1 MARGEHPNSQANLI
15 KNSERT
21 PKERQEQAR
30 KAGKASGE
38 ARAIYKSLN
47 ADLREQCDD
56 ATIKAING
64 RLLQMAKHGNL
75 KAYELLRD
83 GLGEKPTEKH
93 EVTVTDDSMREMHEF
108 FQRADNAPV
117 KE

>member
-1 MARGEHPNSQANLI
+1 MARAGGNPNIAEAGRNTRFGSDGGYNAV
-15 KNSERT
+15 KA
-21 PKERQEQAR
+21 QE
-30 KAGKASGE
+30 KSVE
-38 ARAIYKSLN
+38 ARTTYKSLN

>member
-1 MARGEHPNSQANLI
+1 MARGDNPNSRANLI
-15 KNSERT
+15 KNSDRT

-38 ARAIYKSLN
+38 ARAVYKSLN
-47 ADLREQCDD
+47 ADLREQCDEE
-56 ATIKAING
+56 TLRAIND

-75 KAYELLRD
+75 RAYELVRD

-93 EVTVTDDSMREMHEF
+93 EVTINDDSMREMDEF
-108 FQRADNAPV
+108 FKRADNEPA
-117 KE
+117 EE

>member
-1 MARGEHPNSQANLI
+1 MARGMHPNSQANLI
-15 KNSERT
+15 KNSDRT

-47 ADLREQCDD
+47 QDLREQCDEE
-56 ATIKAING
+56 TLRAIND

-75 KAYELLRD
+75 RAYELVRD

-93 EVTVTDDSMREMHEF
+93 EVTINDDSMREMDEF
-108 FQRADNAPV
+108 FQRADNEPA
-117 KE
+117 EE

>member
-1 MARGEHPNSQANLI
+1 MARGDNPNSRANLI
-15 KNSERT
+15 KNSDRT

-38 ARAIYKSLN
+38 ARAVYKSLN
-47 ADLREQCDD
+47 ADLREQCDEE
-56 ATIKAING
+56 TLRAIND

-75 KAYELLRD
+75 RAYELVRD

-93 EVTVTDDSMREMHEF
+93 EVTINDDSMREMDEF
-108 FQRADNAPV
+108 FQRADNEPA
-117 KE
+117 EE

>member
-1 MARGEHPNSQANLI
+1 MARGEHPNSRANLA
-15 KNSERT
+15 KGHQFNAET
-21 PKERQEQAR
+21 AR
-30 KAGKASGE
+30 KAQQKSAE
-38 ARAIYKSLN
+38 TKRAYKSLN

-56 ATIKAING
+56 ATIKAINE

-93 EVTVTDDSMREMHEF
+93 EVTVTDDSMREMDEF
-108 FQRADNAPV
+108 FKRTGNEPA
-117 KE
+117 EE

>member
-1 MARGEHPNSQANLI
+1 MARGEHPNSRANL
-15 KNSERT
+15 KPFNELTESERR
-21 PKERQEQAR
+21 KMAS

-38 ARAIYKSLN
+38 ARAVYKSLN
-47 ADLREQCDD
+47 QDLREQCDD
-56 ATIKAING
+56 ATIKAINE

-93 EVTVTDDSMREMHEF
+93 EVTVTDDSMREMDEF
-108 FQRADNAPV
+108 FKRTGNEPA
-117 KE
+117 EE

>member
-1 MARGEHPNSQANLI
+1 MARGDNPNSRANLI
-15 KNSERT
+15 KNSDRT

-38 ARAIYKSLN
+38 ARAVYKSLN
-47 ADLREQCDD
+47 ADLREQCDEE
-56 ATIKAING
+56 TLRAIND

-75 KAYELLRD
+75 RAYELVRD

-93 EVTVTDDSMREMHEF
+93 EVTINDDSMREMDEF
-108 FQRADNAPV
+108 FQRAD
-117 KE
+117 KEPAEE